1 MLDEGFDAAGAA
13 HLSELL
19 LAAIREEAQGTKDFD
34 VLLKRLQT
42 RFERGVIGP
51 AFARWLSPVMLA
63 GLIGGMWQA
72 RAEVVS
78 GGTGVP
84 PVINVAQPPS
94 AVNADTPDIE
104 GGFFL
109 KPEKAVEWF
118 KSKNIVS
125 PDVFKALDDSAK
137 ARAFSVSGLTENYTL
152 EVVKDSLD
160 EALATGQNFTT
171 WLTNLE
177 DTLAAAGIGTASISV
192 VHWELV
198 HVQNTSLALAAGR
211 YVQQMRVAD
220 VRPYWHF
227 WNPDPKTP
235 VCQTLEGKTFRADE
249 FPMRYYPPNHFR
261 CKSMILTLDADEV
274 AAEGITVTKGG
285 DPDLE
290 LLPVAPGFQFDP
302 ATAFFRNKGIAGLS
316 PTPEGDAA
324 MRALT

>member
-1 MLDEGFDAAGAA
+1 LLDEGFDAAGAA

-42 RFERGVIGP
+42 RFDKGVIGD
-51 AFARWLSPVMLA
+51 AMAKWLAPVMLA
-63 GLIGGMWQA
+63 GLVGGMWQV

-78 GGTGVP
+78 GGAGAP
-84 PVINVAQPPS
+84 PV
-94 AVNADTPDIE
+94 VNAVEPVTPSDIE

-125 PDVFKALDDSAK
+125 PDVFKALDDSAR

-171 WLTNLE
+171 WLTKLE
-177 DTLAAAGIGTASISV
+177 DTLAAAGIGTSGMSV
-192 VHWELV
+192 LHWELV

-211 YVQQMRVAD
+211 YVQQMRVTD

-227 WNPDPKTP
+227 WNPQPVTP
-235 VCQTLEGKTFRADE
+235 VCQRLEGQTFRADE
-249 FPMRYYPPNHFR
+249 FPSRYYPPNHFR

-274 AAEGITVTKGG
+274 AAEGITVTKGD

-324 MRALT
+324 MKALGL